1 MTENVSVKNAEVP
14 EDFSDVIEDQT
25 FDSDSE
31 SDSDDSSSE
40 ESNSETKASLK

>member
-25 FDSDSE
+25 FDSDS
-31 SDSDDSSSE
+31 DSDDSSSE
-40 ESNSETKASLK
+40 ECNSETKASLK

>member
-14 EDFSDVIEDQT
+14 KDFSDVIEDQT
-25 FDSDSE
+25 FDSD